1 MITLQF
7 FNFFDEQLK
16 LRILPPYL
24 NHLSLIFQFYFF
36 YLLSLALPPFVVHW
50 LLSLAHPLSLA
61 HAQALSHVGGLEPRL
76 LLQRA

>member
-1 MITLQF
+1 MIILQV

-24 NHLSLIFQFYFF
+24 NHFLVIFKPYFF
-36 YLLSLALPPFVVHW
+36 YLLSLALPLFVAHQ

-61 HAQALSHVGGLEPRL
+61 HAQALSHAGGSEPRL